1 MNRRTKELLA
11 ENNALERGLNEENGK
26 ILTDIV
32 VYLRTAPVSEYQQ
45 ELVRRDITHMMLD
58 GQARGA
64 SMQEVLG
71 DDYQAFCDQV
81 LDALPPMSM
90 LSRVLSAAG
99 NLCYYLAILAA
110 IWLAF
115 ELAPNLLVRAGLYVR
130 ITVGDVLGGAA
141 IVAAASLIVFWIC
154 RFSFQEDGPRLKIL
168 VGSTL
173 LLCFACLVAS
183 FFLQIVLLE
192 LHALVVLVGILLL
205 FGLHKLLE
213 ETVPA

>member
-11 ENNALERGLNEENGK
+11 ENNALEQGLNTENNK

-81 LDALPPMSM
+81 LAALPPMSM
-90 LSRVLSAAG
+90 LSRVLTAAG
-99 NLCYYLAILAA
+99 NLCFYLSILGG
-110 IWLAF
+110 IWLVF
-115 ELAPNLLVRAGLYVR
+115 QLLTNVLTQAGLYVR
-130 ITVGDVLGGAA
+130 ITAGDILGGVA
-141 IVAAASLIVFWIC
+141 IVAAASLTVFWIC
-154 RFSFQEDGPRLKIL
+154 RFSFQEGGLRLKVL
-168 VGSTL
+168 VSSTL
-173 LLCFACLVAS
+173 LLCFSCLIAS
-183 FFLQIVLLE
+183 FFLKTVLFE
-192 LHALVVLVGILLL
+192 LHALAVLVGLLIL

-213 ETVPA
+213 ETVAA

>member
-11 ENNALERGLNEENGK
+11 ENNALERGLNAENSK

-81 LDALPPMSM
+81 LAALPPMSM
-90 LSRVLSAAG
+90 LSRILAATG
-99 NLCYYLAILAA
+99 NLSYYLAILSG
-110 IWLAF
+110 IWLVF
-115 ELAPNLLVRAGLYVR
+115 QLLSNVLTQAGLYVC

-141 IVAAASLIVFWIC
+141 IVAAASLTVFWIC

-168 VGSTL
+168 VGSTF

-183 FFLQIVLLE
+183 FFLQTVLFE
-192 LHALVVLVGILLL
+192 LHALVVLIGILLL
-205 FGLHKLLE
+205 FVLHKLLE

>member
-11 ENNALERGLNEENGK
+11 ENNALERGLNVENNK

-81 LDALPPMSM
+81 LAALPPMSM
-90 LSRVLSAAG
+90 LSRVLTAAG
-99 NLCYYLAILAA
+99 NLCYYLTILTA

-115 ELAPNLLVRAGLYVR
+115 ELVPNLLVRAGLYVR

-154 RFSFQEDGPRLKIL
+154 RFSLYYRVVVFKAPLQGLCYTVRDAVDWCDSPTTRWFLK
-168 VGSTL
+168 GSNH
-173 LLCFACLVAS
+173 S
-183 FFLQIVLLE
+183 PLQ
-192 LHALVVLVGILLL
+192 
-205 FGLHKLLE
+205 FC
-213 ETVPA
+213 